1 MRVSAGSRWSWRACG
16 REKTEGKEEGE
27 KRERGGGGWR
37 EERLGFGG
45 RLRGGFIGGES
56 EERGAGGGH
65 GHALCVLLSYGKK
78 ATGGR
83 SWALAGLGLAGPEGE
98 KARRSLHG
106 LLRKK

>member
-1 MRVSAGSRWSWRACG
+1 MRGEVREDHG
-16 REKTEGKEEGE
+16 RKRE
-27 KRERGGGGWR
+27 RERGGDGWR

-78 ATGGR
+78 TTGGR